1 MFSPSTGAP
10 HKPDPSRHHRLARHP
25 VRPDGGSLNPATPR
39 GLMAAHPRIDAWLQ
53 ACLERALSRSRQ
65 SQGRRFAV
73 MVFDLDRFKRVNDSM
88 GLLAGD
94 DMLVQI

>member
-1 MFSPSTGAP
+1 M
-10 HKPDPSRHHRLARHP
+10 
-25 VRPDGGSLNPATPR
+25 
-39 GLMAAHPRIDAWLQ
+39 IE
-53 ACLERALSRSRQ
+53 LERALSRSRQ